1 MAGKAGP
8 GVREREAKLSAW
20 AGFALPDLNGVV
32 DGAVALPLPDAKLTA
47 IYWDTPDL
55 RLVRSGMS
63 LRHRAGD
70 GENGWTVKLPEG
82 EEGPA
87 LVRRELAFDGTGAA
101 VPADAA
107 SLLRGFVRDAPLAPV
122 SRLVTIRRRVELRD
136 AEGAKVAE
144 IDDDEVSV
152 FEGRRVAARFRE
164 VEVEVADDA
173 PAALLGAVIGRLRFA
188 GAGEADPVP
197 KIVRALGAQAVEPLP
212 LVALAARAAVPPAG
226 AKLEDLTA
234 RDVVRAAIASSVQR
248 LLRHDPGVRLGD
260 DPEDVH
266 QARVAT
272 RRLRSDLRTF
282 RALLDVEWVVALR
295 DELAWIAAELGA
307 VRDADV
313 LDERLRRLVADLP
326 EQDARGAA
334 ALLRRLAAE
343 RAAARTRL
351 LGGLDSDRYV
361 KLLHALEDA
370 AVSPRTLPEA
380 EARAVDVVGELVR
393 RPWKHLAGAVDALG
407 SEPADDALHEV
418 RIHAKRC
425 RYAAEAVAP
434 VAGKPAQRLA
444 DAVAGVQTVLGD
456 FHDAVVGEQWL
467 RTAAPGATDRALVA
481 GELVALERLEAARLR
496 AGWKSAWKVAS
507 AKKLRSWLGS

>member
-1 MAGKAGP
+1 MARSARAGH
-8 GVREREAKLSAW
+8 REREAKLSAW
-20 AGFALPDLNGVV
+20 AGFALPDLDGVIEGVV
-32 DGAVALPLPDAKLTA
+32 ASSLPDAKLTA
-47 IYWDTPDL
+47 NYWDTPDL

-63 LRHRAGD
+63 LRHRAGT

-87 LVRRELAFDGTGAA
+87 LVRRELSFEGGSAA
-101 VPADAA
+101 VPSGAA
-107 SLLRGFVRDAPLAPV
+107 SLLRATVRDEQLAPV

-136 AEGAKVAE
+136 AEGVKVAE

-152 FEGRRVAARFRE
+152 FEGRRLAARFRE
-164 VEVEVADDA
+164 VEVEVADEA
-173 PAALLGAVIGRLRFA
+173 PAPLLGAVIGRLRFA

-197 KIVRALGAQAVEPLP
+197 KIVRALGARALEPLP
-212 LVALAARAAVPPAG
+212 WAQVASSDLA
-226 AKLEDLTA
+226 TA
-234 RDVVRAAIASSVQR
+234 RDVVQAAIASSVQR

-266 QARVAT
+266 QARVAP

-282 RALLDVEWVVALR
+282 RSLLDVEWVVGLR
-295 DELAWIAAELGA
+295 DELAWIAGELGA

-313 LDERLRRLVADLP
+313 LDERLRRLVAGLP

-351 LGGLDSDRYV
+351 LGGLDSERYV
-361 KLLHALEDA
+361 KLLNALEQA
-370 AVSPRTLPEA
+370 AIEPRCLPEA
-380 EARAVDVVGELVR
+380 EVRASDVVAELVR

-407 SEPADDALHEV
+407 PEPADEALHEV

-425 RYAAEAVAP
+425 RYASEAVTS
-434 VAGKPAQRLA
+434 VVGRPAQRLA
-444 DAVAGVQTVLGD
+444 EAVAGVQTVLGD
-456 FHDAVVGEQWL
+456 FHDAIVAEQWL
-467 RTAAPGATDRALVA
+467 RSAAPGGTDKALVA
-481 GELVALERLEAARLR
+481 GELIALERQEAAALR
-496 AGWKSAWKVAS
+496 ASWKSAWKAAS
-507 AKKLRSWLGS
+507 AKKLRAWLGS

>member
-1 MAGKAGP
+1 MAGKGRGAL
-8 GVREREAKLSAW
+8 EREAKLSAW

-32 DGAVALPLPDAKLTA
+32 DGAVALPLPDNKLTA

-87 LVRRELAFDGTGAA
+87 LVRRELTFDGTSAV
-101 VPADAA
+101 VPADAV
-107 SLLRGFVRDAPLAPV
+107 SLLRAFVRDAPLAPV

-136 AEGAKVAE
+136 AEGVKVAE

-164 VEVEVADDA
+164 VEVELVADA
-173 PAALLGAVIGRLRFA
+173 PATLLGAVIGRLRFA

-197 KIVRALGAQAVEPLP
+197 KIVRALGAQALEPLP
-212 LVALAARAAVPPAG
+212 LIQLVALPPAG
-226 AKLEDLTA
+226 ATAADITA
-234 RDVVRAAIASSVQR
+234 RDVVRASIASSLQR

-326 EQDARGAA
+326 EQDTRGAA

-351 LGGLDSDRYV
+351 LGGLDSERYV
-361 KLLHALEDA
+361 KLLDALEGA

-380 EARAVDVVGELVR
+380 DARAVDVVGELVR
-393 RPWKHLAGAVDALG
+393 RPWKHLVGAVDALG
-407 SEPADDALHEV
+407 SEPADDSLHEV

-496 AGWKSAWKVAS
+496 SGWKSAWKVAS
-507 AKKLRSWLGS
+507 AKKLRSWMGS

>member
-1 MAGKAGP
+1 MARPAGRSGK
-8 GVREREAKLSAW
+8 REREAKLSAW
-20 AGFALPDLNGVV
+20 AGFTLPDLDGVISGVV
-32 DGAVALPLPDAKLTA
+32 ASPLDDAKLTA
-47 IYWDTPDL
+47 NYWDTADL
-55 RLVRSGMS
+55 RLVRSGLS
-63 LRHRAGD
+63 LRHRAGT

-87 LVRRELAFDGTGAA
+87 LVRRELSFDGSSGV
-101 VPADAA
+101 VPAGAA
-107 SLLRGFVRDAPLAPV
+107 SLLRAHLRDAPLAPV
-122 SRLVTIRRRVELRD
+122 SRLVTLRRRVELRD

-152 FEGRRVAARFRE
+152 FEGRRLAARFRE
-164 VEVEVADDA
+164 VEVELADHA

-188 GAGEADPVP
+188 GAGQADPVP
-197 KIVRALGAQAVEPLP
+197 KIVRALGAKALEPLP
-212 LVALAARAAVPPAG
+212 LAQLSRLPPLGVPSG
-226 AKLEDLTA
+226 EVTA
-234 RDVVRAAIASSVQR
+234 RDVVRAAIASSAQR

-282 RALLDVEWVVALR
+282 RSLVDVEWAVGIR

-313 LDERLRRLVADLP
+313 LDERLRRLVTGLP

-351 LGGLDSDRYV
+351 LGGLDSERYV
-361 KLLHALEDA
+361 RLLDSLEDA
-370 AVSPRTLPEA
+370 AVNPRCQPESD
-380 EARAVDVVGELVR
+380 ARAADVVAELVR

-407 SEPADDALHEV
+407 PEPADEALHEV

-444 DAVAGVQTVLGD
+444 DAVAGVQSVLGD
-456 FHDAVVGEQWL
+456 FHDAVVAEEWL
-467 RTAAPGATDRALVA
+467 RSAAPGGTDKAVVA
-481 GELVALERLEAARLR
+481 GELIALERQEAAALR